1 LGFPKTRETTEI
13 AELVQNVIQKQQG
26 NESEMDKGGRG
37 WATPPQKNKI
47 KLLPEEGHTLLVGST
62 KEVVELGQRAHR
74 HARNEMHTRS
84 QRGRVC
90 GATHKGTTNNSAKE
104 EARKRSEGKG
114 IQSGQQFRAR
124 LGQAVKIATW

>member
-1 LGFPKTRETTEI
+1 MAP
-13 AELVQNVIQKQQG
+13 
-26 NESEMDKGGRG
+26 
-37 WATPPQKNKI
+37 PPQKKL

-74 HARNEMHTRS
+74 HART
-84 QRGRVC
+84 QREAHAIAKRENLWRDAQGN
-90 GATHKGTTNNSAKE
+90 NNSAKE
-104 EARKRSEGKG
+104 EETKRREGKG

>member
-1 LGFPKTRETTEI
+1 
-13 AELVQNVIQKQQG
+13 
-26 NESEMDKGGRG
+26 MGGWG
-37 WATPPQKNKI
+37 WAPPPPPPKKKI

-114 IQSGQQFRAR
+114 REEKGIQSGQQFRAR